1 MSASDEVKAELAP
14 LIEQARAE
22 GLWLWC
28 HYQDLWFSPDELQAQ
43 NAKGKFLW
51 GAVNWMLRD
60 PQERVKQ
67 AAAAAQRAANEL
79 ARVRASVQQ

>member
-67 AAAAAQRAANEL
+67 AEAAAQRAANEL